1 MSETATMTPSLWTR
15 MSNPGHFMRWSGKAV
30 LDSAK

>member
-15 MSNPGHFMRWSGKAV
+15 MSNPGHFMRWSGRPCRG
-30 LDSAK
+30 